1 MEGTTAERATLL
13 ITASS
18 ASVAFGLAFNLGAFN
33 RIFFDQ
39 LLTVWVLATIVLVGS
54 LFSKLPPQ
62 NWAGR
67 TLLLLPTGWILA
79 AWWAGPTAED
89 NTGNLVFGV
98 TIAITLIALPVIV
111 WILVSVINPDF
122 THLPMSNRITIIVA
136 VLFFVAAGYA
146 MGARNDL
153 FLNCDDFKVS
163 GNDLPANCVQVDNA
177 SGSGG

>member
-18 ASVAFGLAFNLGAFN
+18 ASVAFMLAFNLGAFD

-39 LLTVWVLATIVLVGS
+39 LLTVWVLATVVLVGS
-54 LFSKLPPQ
+54 LVSKLPPQ
-62 NWAGR
+62 NWAAR
-67 TLLLLPTGWILA
+67 ILLLLPTAWILA
-79 AWWAGPTAED
+79 AWWAGPTAR
-89 NTGNLVFGV
+89 NNVGNAVFGV
-98 TIAITLIALPVIV
+98 TIAITLIALPLVV

-122 THLPMSNRITIIVA
+122 AHLPISNRITIIVA

-146 MGARNDL
+146 MGARNDF

-163 GNDLPANCVQVDNA
+163 GNDLPANCVQVDG
-177 SGSGG
+177 SSGG